1 MDFLQ
6 TLSENDFEKFRP
18 ILCPVCYK
26 TIPSIFLFIEP
37 KTFIPFIAIKCPN
50 QENIATIPIKN
61 FLTEYLLYDF
71 ENKSLVIQDSSLLDK
86 YGITETNCIQPQD
99 LQSLS
104 HFKHKMTH
112 KQTHDCVVCNP
123 EEQGQKNTSYCA
135 QCLQWFCSDCLV
147 FHFNLAK
154 NHMISAYGF
163 NIKDNCVK
171 SEEKKDKSHLNIRRC
186 DNCEYIMCDD
196 CVIGTKCNKCSDGNL
211 EEFSLVRRNI
221 KQNFKWSTILSL
233 YESKKKD
240 DKKYNSTLG
249 NSLTPNDKE
258 YNQIKNAIK
267 MNRNINKIFYF
278 MKILYANFE
287 RSKEYKNFNLLLNIK
302 ANYTF
307 IKTLLEQH
315 KNIRFNNN
323 VEKTER
329 FNFSLLSNYYNNF
342 FYKVHIID
350 VPKTMNPF
358 DKITATFYIKN
369 KALLLVAMSNC
380 IITYKLNKQEHTLIE
395 NKKLEDITICKMI
408 SVFSRDESETKI
420 AFITNDYLLGFI
432 FLRNENNLNV
442 ERYKTDVKI
451 SEIQESMFHKKS
463 FIIWKEMKYVNYVE
477 ISEKNVIK
485 YKQNI
490 DKKITH
496 FCEVSD
502 KYVAYINGFTL
513 YVDELFSNNI
523 IKKADF
529 KDFDLQ
535 SIQKHSKIVSINML
549 HKENKLLVLVS
560 NNDEQFLKMQCI
572 LIKIDYSIDHR
583 VNSIDKKITNIP
595 FKIFG
600 IIQVNNFIFGKVS
613 LQNINKINLCPHLV
627 NLYIDQEKHCLKYS
641 YFNVEGNDVIQLDD
655 THYIIQQDNS
665 LCIFEN
671 IHKKDNH
678 IDNKTIPIPIAL
690 YNIANK

>member
-1 MDFLQ
+1 M
-6 TLSENDFEKFRP
+6 
-18 ILCPVCYK
+18 
-26 TIPSIFLFIEP
+26 
-37 KTFIPFIAIKCPN
+37 
-50 QENIATIPIKN
+50 
-61 FLTEYLLYDF
+61 
-71 ENKSLVIQDSSLLDK
+71 
-86 YGITETNCIQPQD
+86 
-99 LQSLS
+99 
-104 HFKHKMTH
+104 
-112 KQTHDCVVCNP
+112 
-123 EEQGQKNTSYCA
+123 
-135 QCLQWFCSDCLV
+135 
-147 FHFNLAK
+147 
-154 NHMISAYGF
+154 
-163 NIKDNCVK
+163 
-171 SEEKKDKSHLNIRRC
+171 
-186 DNCEYIMCDD
+186 
-196 CVIGTKCNKCSDGNL
+196 
-211 EEFSLVRRNI
+211 
-221 KQNFKWSTILSL
+221 
-233 YESKKKD
+233 
-240 DKKYNSTLG
+240 
-249 NSLTPNDKE
+249 
-258 YNQIKNAIK
+258 
-267 MNRNINKIFYF
+267 
-278 MKILYANFE
+278 
-287 RSKEYKNFNLLLNIK
+287 
-302 ANYTF
+302 
-307 IKTLLEQH
+307 LEQH
-315 KNIRFNNN
+315 KNLRFNNN

-329 FNFSLLSNYYNNF
+329 LNFSLLSNYYNNF
-342 FYKVHIID
+342 FYKVHTID

-369 KALLLVAMSNC
+369 KSLLLVAMSNC

-463 FIIWKEMKYVNYVE
+463 FIIWKEMKYVNYAEV
-477 ISEKNVIK
+477 SEKNVIK

-523 IKKADF
+523 IRKADF
-529 KDFDLQ
+529 KDFELPT
-535 SIQKHSKIVSINML
+535 IQQHSKVVSINML

-572 LIKIDYSIDHR
+572 VIKINYSNDRVYNIDMQ
-583 VNSIDKKITNIP
+583 IKNIP

-627 NLYIDQEKHCLKYS
+627 NIYIDQEKHCLKYS
-641 YFNVEGNDVIQLDD
+641 YFNVEGNNVIQLDD

-671 IHKKDNH
+671 IHKKDNQ
-678 IDNKTIPIPIAL
+678 INKKTNPIPIAL
-690 YNIANK
+690 YNIASK